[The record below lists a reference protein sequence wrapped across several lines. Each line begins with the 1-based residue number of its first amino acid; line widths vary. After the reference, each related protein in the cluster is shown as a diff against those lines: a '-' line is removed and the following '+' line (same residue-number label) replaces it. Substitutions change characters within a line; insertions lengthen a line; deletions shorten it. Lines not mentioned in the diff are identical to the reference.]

1 MGLIDKLKSLF
12 PDAKTSRLGP
22 DVIEIDVPKSLYV
35 KELAV
40 YAATSLIANAISQSE
55 IKVYENGKSVRNED
69 YFSLNIKPN
78 PNQSA
83 SEFWHKVA
91 EKALKAEPGKG
102 ALCFIHKHNLY
113 CADDYIIEQKRPF
126 LGNIYSG
133 VVVDDFQLSRKF
145 TADQVFIFKLENAE
159 AYQMINAWHQEYG
172 ACVAKAME
180 AYKDTNVKK
189 YKFKVAG
196 VQAGDAQFA
205 KDFEEILKEPLKK
218 FTDGDAKIYVE
229 YDGKVLEEM
238 DSKSSPKTSDDT
250 IKLLEE
256 TFKVVGKVYKVPESL
271 MLGNITNMND
281 VVKAFLTFAVD
292 PYADMIG
299 KELTGQYGCREW
311 LKGSYYK
318 VDTSTVSHIDIFDM
332 ADSIDKLISSS
343 FACVDEVRERAG
355 LDAIGEEWSSKHLL
369 TKNYEFM
376 ERMLKEGGEDSGRK
390 RKNQDTDGSESQDAD

>member
-1 MGLIDKLKSLF
+1 MGFIDRLKSVF
-12 PDAKTSRLGP
+12 PNTKTGRIGP
-22 DVIEIDVPKSLYV
+22 DIIEIDVPKSFYV

-102 ALCFIHKHNLY
+102 ALCFIHNRNIY
-113 CADDYIIEQKRPF
+113 CADDYTIEQKRPF

-159 AYQMINAWHQEYG
+159 AYQMINKWHQEYG
-172 ACVAKAME
+172 VCVAEAME
-180 AYKDTNVKK
+180 AYKDTNAKK
-189 YKFKVAG
+189 YKLKIDG
-196 VQAGDAQFA
+196 VQAGDKKFA
-205 KDFEEILKEPLKK
+205 EEFDEVLREPLKK

-229 YDGKVLEEM
+229 YTGRVLEEM
-238 DSKSSPKTSDDT
+238 DNKSSPKTSDDT

-299 KELTGQYGCREW
+299 KELTGQYGCGQW
-311 LKGSYYK
+311 LKGSYYR

-376 ERMLKEGGEDSGRK
+376 ERMLKEGGKDSGRK
-390 RKNQDTDGSESQDAD
+390 NKDQDEPKDQNAD